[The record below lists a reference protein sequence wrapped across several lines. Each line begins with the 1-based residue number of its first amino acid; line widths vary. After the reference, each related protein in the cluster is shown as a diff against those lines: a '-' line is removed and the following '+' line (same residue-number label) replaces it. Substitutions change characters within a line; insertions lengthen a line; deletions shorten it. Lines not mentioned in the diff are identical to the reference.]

1 MVKTAGNTFEWIEH
15 DITVLGKGGYRIR
28 AGNSLNLL
36 GGELPVGQAFALSL
50 LNSEDALVD
59 VIDDLSKPSKI
70 RKLYDYSLHPLKYP
84 LDNTKTKK
92 IVETGLRDFTLGGYY
107 VGTAQKIYRFKILAT
122 GTPDTFQYRTST
134 DGGTTFTGWA
144 TPASGGTI
152 TGAIQ
157 PIAEGLTV
165 KFETTTGHTANDEWE
180 FWTPM
185 PQNVETEAN
194 SLALQTTVAGNAEA
208 LTLAIRTTT
217 GGISNILTAEPL
229 DDSETNILTDGPHGI
244 VVNDVIVIDDEKML
258 VTGLSDPLAPA
269 ALDVTRGYDNTAAVT
284 HLDNTPVNIVV
295 MADHRQVFVVKIIF
309 GHAST
314 QNTFKYSTDGGI
326 TFDNGGG
333 STDGDGTNDPDPINI
348 PADPFTHTLRDADN
362 VSYGITITFSAIAG
376 YTTNDAFS
384 FHAFPTRKI
393 PVFKPSSEKIFL
405 AWVENRGETKVKHK
419 FLTSTDLESTES
431 LNLPSNVSIANTGI
445 TFGGQ
450 NLSQST
456 IASGTSNQYS
466 TFNSY
471 FNFADVNNVAL
482 GGIAGQKTSVTNNY
496 APWVSGVR
504 GADNTDYAHY
514 IFDRGST
521 IDFPILDMNRGMINN
536 LTSLSQSVHTQG
548 DYGEQMGTVTL
559 AMDTTNGAAWLFT
572 KVGNTATADGEI
584 NVNQILA
591 LVPAGG
597 NQWSTVKYDDVT
609 ELVKVT
615 AIDQVA
621 PRYVTLTRG
630 WNPATGASEANLIK
644 TFDAGAGLWRSW
656 DDSAAGGPT
665 HPATS
670 GARQHVRIPPNN
682 ALTSKTTQGSV
693 TGWAGLADI
702 EANGKGPWTLV
713 LETNQAASTGLPDAP
728 WNTQWRQQG
737 GSWGNLEV
745 TGSNTVVP
753 DNSANGID
761 NDVLTF
767 VGGSGITA
775 TGDNSAKSIT
785 FATSSSK
792 RYKENIEK
800 LTLDT
805 SKLYNLTPR
814 TFTWKE
820 DAPVAEQGQ
829 SDFGLIAE
837 EVEEIFPEIT
847 FNNAGGQIEG
857 VQYIKLSVL
866 LLEELKKLKKR
877 IEILE
882 GSN

>member
-1 MVKTAGNTFEWIEH
+1 MVKTAGNTLEWEEH
-15 DITVLGKGGYRIR
+15 DLTVLGKGGYRIR
-28 AGNSLNLL
+28 AGSTFNII
-36 GGELPVGQAFALSL
+36 GGELLLGQAFAMSL
-50 LNSEDALVD
+50 HTTQTPVN
-59 VIDDLSKPSKI
+59 VIDDLTRPTTI
-70 RKLYDYSLHPLKYP
+70 RKLYDYSVHPLTTA
-84 LDNTKTKK
+84 LDHTKTKR
-92 IVETGLRDFTLGGYY
+92 ISGTGIQDFLMGGYY
-107 VGTAQKIYRFKILAT
+107 LGTTPKVYRFKILAT

-134 DGGTTFTGWA
+134 DGGTTFTGWT
-144 TPASGGTI
+144 TPTSGGTI
-152 TGAIQ
+152 TGTIQ
-157 PIAEGLTV
+157 PIAEGLTI
-165 KFETTTGHTANDEWE
+165 KFTATTGHTIGDEWE

-185 PQNVETEAN
+185 PQRVEAAVQTVGSGEVLTTAIKSISGKLTNEA
-194 SLALQTTVAGNAEA
+194 
-208 LTLAIRTTT
+208 
-217 GGISNILTAEPL
+217 L
-229 DDSETNILTDGPHGI
+229 DDSETVVTVDGSHGI
-244 VVNDVIVIDDEKML
+244 VVNDVIVVDVEKMH
-258 VTGLSDPLAPA
+258 VTGVSTNDLT
-269 ALDVTRGYDNTAAVT
+269 VTRGYDNTTAVT
-284 HLDNTPVNIVV
+284 HLDNAPVNIVV
-295 MADHRQVFVVKIIF
+295 TASHRQVFVVKIIF

-333 STDGDGTNDPDPINI
+333 STDGSGNLNI
-348 PADPFTHTLRDADN
+348 PGSPFTHTLRDADN